1 MRVTDLSVCEKIE
14 ALMSPFIDS
23 MTTAE
28 ESNRLHAH
36 LVACEPCQRHMQ
48 GLISVKNLVAGIRP
62 VSATDDQILGTRI
75 RLSHARS
82 RSRYERWHTRLNNM
96 LRPLAVPAISG
107 VSLTFLFFAVLFG
120 NLVSNRVV
128 MADTGSST
136 IATATYQPLQPMESF
151 GSPSEHAVDGPLSI
165 VTEVSD
171 AGRVFDYR
179 IIGGTRSPGVDR
191 WVQEMVVLA
200 KFKPAKSFGI
210 PVQSRIILSFV
221 NVRA

>member
-1 MRVTDLSVCEKIE
+1 MRVTVDPSVCERIE
-14 ALMSPFIDS
+14 LLMSPFIDS

-28 ESNRLHAH
+28 ESNRLHGH
-36 LVACEPCQRHMQ
+36 LVSCEPCQRQMQ
-48 GLISVKNLVAGIRP
+48 GLISVKNLVAGIGP
-62 VSATDDQILGTRI
+62 VSASDDQVLSARV

-82 RSRYERWHTRLNNM
+82 RSNYDRWHTRLNNM

-128 MADTGSST
+128 LADRGGPT
-136 IATATYQPLQPMESF
+136 IATYQPLQPIEWL
-151 GSPSEHAVDGPLSI
+151 GSPGQHTPMDEPLSI
-165 VTEVSD
+165 ATEVSH

-179 IIGGTRSPGVDR
+179 IIAGTRSPDVDR
-191 WVQEMVVLA
+191 WVRELVVLA
-200 KFKPAKSFGI
+200 RFRPATSFGV